1 MLCGIPSPFEGSL
14 LTIARHWLLCWCYVA
29 LFWGPPSGDGMDV
42 RDDSPLQGSGI
53 PGVHSSCHATWHWVV
68 GTGQRIH
75 MTIQGPYDQETAAA
89 KPCPVEYT
97 RKELGMDRIISGGEE
112 KRGRGSSGI
121 GLYLDFQL

>member
-1 MLCGIPSPFEGSL
+1 
-14 LTIARHWLLCWCYVA
+14 
-29 LFWGPPSGDGMDV
+29 MDV

-53 PGVHSSCHATWHWVV
+53 PGVHSSCYATWHWVG

-89 KPCPVEYT
+89 KPSLVEYS
-97 RKELGMDRIISGGEE
+97 RKEQGMDRIMSGRGGQ
-112 KRGRGSSGI
+112 RGRGSLGI

>member
-1 MLCGIPSPFEGSL
+1 
-14 LTIARHWLLCWCYVA
+14 
-29 LFWGPPSGDGMDV
+29 
-42 RDDSPLQGSGI
+42 
-53 PGVHSSCHATWHWVV
+53 
-68 GTGQRIH
+68 

-121 GLYLDFQL
+121 GLYLYFQL